1 MWIFIIWLINC
12 YLRVD
17 ANDLATFVAI
27 VGEDVLVALDAVGVV
42 VPQDVAV
49 AGQGVVAVV
58 AEHLLFVEGLLA
70 GAEVFNGTEK

>member
-1 MWIFIIWLINC
+1 MWIFIIWLIIC

-42 VPQDVAV
+42 VPQHVPAQYKHHAQDSID
-49 AGQGVVAVV
+49 
-58 AEHLLFVEGLLA
+58 
-70 GAEVFNGTEK
+70 K